1 MQAAITGCQKQRGGE
16 SLARTRVGDPARP
29 GPQALR
35 LASEFAHR
43 SYEIPCSCL
52 SRRES
57 TNRRP
62 RGTEGERE
70 GGEPHR
76 GSRGPPVLPPS
87 RQAIPTPPC
96 GPLREAPQRPPGGT
110 NGPRKA
116 RLLLPGQDNPPPTA
130 DQAGTLPEALLQCSA
145 RGGILSPPSGR
156 KASPEPRT
164 GLPRAPTAPRC
175 RPRGKDGLGLGR
187 QKSSLPAA
195 RQVRQPAP
203 RPPRARPLRRAR
215 PAPRG
220 PSTPDARRP
229 ARAPAPPPTGAPRPE
244 A

>member
-1 MQAAITGCQKQRGGE
+1 MVNLLLWYHCSPLPEPCVPGHDHGRPERHVRRCRRRLRRVRNADACGAGRLLQAAITGCQKQRGGE

-87 RQAIPTPPC
+87 RQAIP
-96 GPLREAPQRPPGGT
+96 
-110 NGPRKA
+110 
-116 RLLLPGQDNPPPTA
+116 PPP
-130 DQAGTLPEALLQCSA
+130 
-145 RGGILSPPSGR
+145 
-156 KASPEPRT
+156 PR
-164 GLPRAPTAPRC
+164 TAPR
-175 RPRGKDGLGLGR
+175 
-187 QKSSLPAA
+187 
-195 RQVRQPAP
+195 
-203 RPPRARPLRRAR
+203 
-215 PAPRG
+215 
-220 PSTPDARRP
+220 
-229 ARAPAPPPTGAPRPE
+229 GAPTTSGRNEWTAEGTSPL
-244 A
+244 ARSQPQQRIRLARCRKLSCSVRRGAGS